1 MAVSTK
7 GPLLVVEDD
16 GLIRMDLADT
26 LQDAGYRVM
35 EAANADEAWA
45 ILLETDVSA
54 LITDIDMPGSMD
66 GLELARRVCDRWP
79 DCRIIVISGRYN
91 PDPAKLPVDAT
102 FLTKP
107 VGETELLKALEAHG
121 LAA

>member
-1 MAVSTK
+1 MAVSTT
-7 GPLLVVEDD
+7 GPLLIVEDD

-26 LQDAGYRVM
+26 LQDAGYAVL

-79 DCRIIVISGRYN
+79 DCQIIVISGRYN
-91 PDPAKLPVDAT
+91 PEASTLPPDAI

-107 VGETELLKALEAHG
+107 VGETELFKALEARG
-121 LAA
+121 LAV

>member
-1 MAVSTK
+1 MALSTK

-26 LQDAGYRVM
+26 LQDAGYAVL

-45 ILLETDVSA
+45 ILLEADVSA

-91 PDPAKLPVDAT
+91 PDATTLPVDAT
-102 FLTKP
+102 FLIKP
-107 VGETELLKALEAHG
+107 VGETELFKALEAHG
-121 LAA
+121 LTV

>member
-1 MAVSTK
+1 MAVSTE

-26 LQDAGYRVM
+26 LQDAGYAVL

-45 ILLETDVSA
+45 VLLETDVSA

-66 GLELARRVCDRWP
+66 GLELARRVCSQWP
-79 DCRIIVISGRYN
+79 NRRIIVISGRYN
-91 PDPAKLPVDAT
+91 PDPAKLPADAT

-107 VGETELLKALEAHG
+107 VSETELFEALSAFG
-121 LAA
+121 LIA